1 MDNLKLQI
9 TPIEVTY
16 NSKEPL
22 PLSCLI
28 KKIAITTGHNLE
40 KQELKSSSQSIPG
53 RINFTEAATFTMSKE
68 FELSNTKVLISL

>member
-16 NSKEPL
+16 NSKESL

-28 KKIAITTGHNLE
+28 KKVVITTGHNLE
-40 KQELKSSSQSIPG
+40 KQEIKSSSQSIPG
-53 RINFTEAATFTMSKE
+53 RTNFT
-68 FELSNTKVLISL
+68 